1 MRLILKKK
9 MVKEHD
15 ESYSHV
21 LKYTGV
27 FGGVQGLNV
36 LVSLVRNKFVAL
48 LLGPGGMGLASL
60 FNTTVSLIS
69 QTTILGLPV
78 SAVKNLSEM
87 VEKGDGERT
96 SHFVNVIRGWSLLT
110 ALIGMLVCVVIGP
123 FLSNTTFS
131 WGDHSLHF
139 IFLAPAVGMI
149 AITGGETAILK
160 SHRKLGAIAIVQII
174 SVMASLLISVP
185 IYYFFWQAGIVPVI
199 VLMAFVTMCA
209 TLWYSL
215 RLYPLQL
222 SGTRGILGEGMEMV
236 RLGVAFTLAGI
247 IGSGAEMV
255 IRSYLNVTGDLEVL
269 GLYNVG
275 YMLTITYA
283 GMVFSAM
290 ETDYYPRLSAVNNDI
305 EITNLTVNRQ
315 MEVSL
320 LIISPMLTALI
331 VFLPILIPLLF
342 SSEFIDVVTM
352 AQVSVLAMF
361 FKVLT
366 LPVAYITLARG
377 YSMTYLILESVYF
390 VVFVV
395 LIVLGYQH
403 LGLLGTGVAITLAHV
418 FDYAMINLYAYKK
431 YGYRVSATV
440 SRYAAVLLTLGFLA
454 YSCTILLDGI
464 AYWAVELA
472 IVLVSGLYSFQIL
485 RSKTHLWNSLKKK
498 LRLH

>member
-1 MRLILKKK
+1 
-9 MVKEHD
+9 MVKERD
-15 ESYSHV
+15 ESYGHV
-21 LKYTGV
+21 LKYTGI

-36 LVSLVRNKFVAL
+36 LVSLVRNKFIAL

-69 QTTILGLPV
+69 QTTSLGLSV
-78 SAVKNLSEM
+78 SAVKTLSEM
-87 VEKGDGERT
+87 VESGDQERT
-96 SHFVNVIRGWSLLT
+96 THFVNVIRGWSILT
-110 ALIGMLVCVVIGP
+110 ALIGMLVCVAIGP
-123 FLSNTTFS
+123 FLSNATFS

-139 IFLAPAVGMI
+139 IFLAPAVGML

-160 SHRKLGAIAIVQII
+160 SRRKLGAIAIVQII
-174 SVMASLLISVP
+174 AIIASLLISVP
-185 IYYFFWQAGIVPVI
+185 IYYCFWQAGIVPVI
-199 VLMAFVTMCA
+199 VLMAFATMCA

-215 RLYPLQL
+215 RLYPLHL
-222 SGTRGILGEGMEMV
+222 NGVRGILGEGMEMV

-454 YSCTILLDGI
+454 YACTILLDGI

>member
-36 LVSLVRNKFVAL
+36 LVGLVRNKFVAI

-87 VEKGDGERT
+87 VEKGYGERT
-96 SHFVNVIRGWSLLT
+96 SHFVSIIRGWSLLT
-110 ALIGMLVCVVIGP
+110 ALIGMLVCVAIGP
-123 FLSNTTFS
+123 FLSNATFS

-139 IFLAPAVGMI
+139 ILLAPAVGMI
-149 AITGGETAILK
+149 AVTGGETAILK
-160 SHRKLGAIAIVQII
+160 SHRKLGAIAIVQIV
-174 SVMASLLISVP
+174 SVLASLLISVP

-215 RLYPLQL
+215 RLYPLRL

-269 GLYNVG
+269 GFYNVG

-305 EITNLTVNRQ
+305 DATNLTVNRQ

-352 AQVSVLAMF
+352 AQISVLAMF

-377 YSMTYLILESVYF
+377 KSVVYLILEASYF
-390 VVFVV
+390 IVFVMLV
-395 LIVLGYQH
+395 IFGYEQW
-403 LGLLGTGVAITLAHV
+403 GLWGTGLAITLAHV
-418 FDYAMINLYAYKK
+418 FDYIMINGYAYKK
-431 YGYRVSATV
+431 YGYRMSVTV
-440 SRYAAVLLTLGFLA
+440 VRYAVVLVFLGLLA
-454 YSCTILLDGI
+454 YASTFLPDSLMRWGSG
-464 AYWAVELA
+464 V
-472 IVLVSGLYSFQIL
+472 VLTVVSTCFSIHIL
-485 RSKTHLWNSLKKK
+485 RQKTHLWEMLT
-498 LRLH
+498 RRFRRI

>member
-87 VEKGDGERT
+87 VEKGDEERT

-377 YSMTYLILESVYF
+377 YSMTYLMLESVYF

-454 YSCTILLDGI
+454 YACTILLDGI

>member
-1 MRLILKKK
+1 
-9 MVKEHD
+9 
-15 ESYSHV
+15 
-21 LKYTGV
+21 
-27 FGGVQGLNV
+27 
-36 LVSLVRNKFVAL
+36 
-48 LLGPGGMGLASL
+48 
-60 FNTTVSLIS
+60 
-69 QTTILGLPV
+69 
-78 SAVKNLSEM
+78 
-87 VEKGDGERT
+87 
-96 SHFVNVIRGWSLLT
+96 
-110 ALIGMLVCVVIGP
+110 
-123 FLSNTTFS
+123 
-131 WGDHSLHF
+131 
-139 IFLAPAVGMI
+139 
-149 AITGGETAILK
+149 
-160 SHRKLGAIAIVQII
+160 
-174 SVMASLLISVP
+174 
-185 IYYFFWQAGIVPVI
+185 
-199 VLMAFVTMCA
+199 
-209 TLWYSL
+209 
-215 RLYPLQL
+215 
-222 SGTRGILGEGMEMV
+222 MEMV

-454 YSCTILLDGI
+454 YACTILLDGI

>member
-36 LVSLVRNKFVAL
+36 LVSLVRNKFVAI

-87 VEKGDGERT
+87 VEKGDEERT

-377 YSMTYLILESVYF
+377 YSMTYLMLESVYF

-454 YSCTILLDGI
+454 YACTILLDGI
-464 AYWAVELA
+464 AYWAVELV
-472 IVLVSGLYSFQIL
+472 IVLVSGLYSLQIL

>member
-1 MRLILKKK
+1 
-9 MVKEHD
+9 MVKEDD

-36 LVSLVRNKFVAL
+36 LVSLVRNKFVAI

-87 VEKGDGERT
+87 VEKGDEERT

-377 YSMTYLILESVYF
+377 YSMTYLMLESVYF

-454 YSCTILLDGI
+454 YACTILLDGI
-464 AYWAVELA
+464 AYWAVELV
-472 IVLVSGLYSFQIL
+472 IVLVSGLYSLQIL

>member
-1 MRLILKKK
+1 LRLILKKK

-87 VEKGDGERT
+87 VEKGDEERT

-377 YSMTYLILESVYF
+377 YSMTYLMLESVYF

-454 YSCTILLDGI
+454 YACTILLDGI
-464 AYWAVELA
+464 AYWAVELV
-472 IVLVSGLYSFQIL
+472 IVLVSGLYSLQIL

>member
-1 MRLILKKK
+1 
-9 MVKEHD
+9 
-15 ESYSHV
+15 
-21 LKYTGV
+21 
-27 FGGVQGLNV
+27 
-36 LVSLVRNKFVAL
+36 
-48 LLGPGGMGLASL
+48 
-60 FNTTVSLIS
+60 
-69 QTTILGLPV
+69 
-78 SAVKNLSEM
+78 
-87 VEKGDGERT
+87 
-96 SHFVNVIRGWSLLT
+96 
-110 ALIGMLVCVVIGP
+110 
-123 FLSNTTFS
+123 
-131 WGDHSLHF
+131 
-139 IFLAPAVGMI
+139 MI

-377 YSMTYLILESVYF
+377 YSMTYLMLESVYF

-454 YSCTILLDGI
+454 YACTILLDGI
-464 AYWAVELA
+464 AYWAVELV
-472 IVLVSGLYSFQIL
+472 IVLVSGLYSLQIL

>member
-1 MRLILKKK
+1 
-9 MVKEHD
+9 
-15 ESYSHV
+15 
-21 LKYTGV
+21 
-27 FGGVQGLNV
+27 
-36 LVSLVRNKFVAL
+36 
-48 LLGPGGMGLASL
+48 
-60 FNTTVSLIS
+60 
-69 QTTILGLPV
+69 
-78 SAVKNLSEM
+78 
-87 VEKGDGERT
+87 
-96 SHFVNVIRGWSLLT
+96 
-110 ALIGMLVCVVIGP
+110 
-123 FLSNTTFS
+123 
-131 WGDHSLHF
+131 
-139 IFLAPAVGMI
+139 MI

-454 YSCTILLDGI
+454 YACTILLDGI

-472 IVLVSGLYSFQIL
+472 IVLVSGLYSFHIL

>member
-87 VEKGDGERT
+87 VEKGDEERT

-139 IFLAPAVGMI
+139 IFLAPAVGLI

-305 EITNLTVNRQ
+305 ETTNLTVNRQ

-377 YSMTYLILESVYF
+377 YSMTYLMLESVYF

-454 YSCTILLDGI
+454 YACTILLDGI

-472 IVLVSGLYSFQIL
+472 IVLVSGLYSLQIL